1 MVDNY
6 VIISL
11 LNILD
16 IPAAEFRRERWEWNG
31 LNGKEKDE
39 ERKKLP
45 RSFIVIASV
54 LIALIVLLAVLPF
67 SKSVVV
73 ESAPADVYM
82 CVISDIVE

>member
-16 IPAAEFRRERWEWNG
+16 IPAAEFRRERLEWNG
-31 LNGKEKDE
+31 LNGKEKDD

-45 RSFIVIASV
+45 RSFVVIASV

-73 ESAPADVYM
+73 ESAPVEAYM
-82 CVISDIVE
+82 CMTPDIVE